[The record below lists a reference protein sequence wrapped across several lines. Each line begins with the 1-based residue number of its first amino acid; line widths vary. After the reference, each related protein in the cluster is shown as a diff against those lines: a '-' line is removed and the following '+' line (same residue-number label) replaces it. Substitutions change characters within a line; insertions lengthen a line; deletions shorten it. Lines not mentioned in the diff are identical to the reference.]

1 MESDS
6 LLASL
11 ATFLR
16 LPLTHQ
22 EEKIR
27 GFVPLTDLSEAL
39 EPEGGHLFALFSTT

>member
-11 ATFLR
+11 ATFPC

-22 EEKIR
+22 EEKVR
-27 GFVPLTDLSEAL
+27 GFFPVTDLSEAL
-39 EPEGGHLFALFSTT
+39 EPEGGHLFALFSIT